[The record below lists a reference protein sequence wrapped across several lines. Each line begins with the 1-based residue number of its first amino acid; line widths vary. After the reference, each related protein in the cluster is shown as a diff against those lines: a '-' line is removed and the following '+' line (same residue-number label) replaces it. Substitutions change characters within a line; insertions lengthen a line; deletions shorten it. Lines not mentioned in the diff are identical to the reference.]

1 MKGEVFSEIGRLARW
16 GLLSVLLGL
25 PMTSNMLQG
34 DGQAYYAM
42 TEAVYSN
49 GWPDLDQELY
59 LKLVTHRV
67 FFFDYTTGRWVSPV
81 SFGLALVQAPFLYIG
96 DQVLGRLPSVRD
108 YGWVVFGHTP
118 IPFERTLAVWL
129 SGVVALTIFFWALDR
144 LSRQATLGKWD
155 RFLFLAGSAGTAPV
169 LPYALLSPAM
179 PHAWEAAGT
188 ALWLLVFYRLATE
201 ARRSG
206 RLWWAL
212 GFLSGWLVSVRV
224 INATWVVGFVLWR
237 LRPRR
242 GWWAVV
248 RDQGPS
254 WGWFVAGFLPWVLLV
269 LGYNRVAYGHWFR
282 TGYESGLFVWSFP
295 LGTALKTY
303 ARLAIFYLFHP
314 GYGLFVWSPVALLG
328 VLGLLRQVRRHGGDH
343 PAAGILACWLA
354 FWLGLATYRVWWGD
368 FTIGPRF
375 YVVMAPFLGY
385 GLLGLLVLRPA
396 ATWRWRLLRT
406 GVGLL
411 LLYSGFLYGTL
422 SAWAAR
428 WYFLDTLQPVVPQ
441 NVRMTQVLR
450 EMVRVVQ
457 GNPPQVLWTVEPA
470 PPWKRMAAI
479 MLDRTSRSAAQ
490 TIRLQW
496 GEPLAYDAHRSL
508 LRLPLRL
515 QGPES
520 VLQDSGFIL
529 LQIYRHRDGRP
540 FHPRDWIAFI
550 QLGPVKELASMEA
563 VTVDFLFQGVSVDPT
578 AGPLRLHYR
587 WNPHYLGRHFPDRL
601 YVCGAYQRDFQTAF
615 TLGCSSLSV
624 VHAPLGGTFH
634 VYRVL
639 IGSPQDRVEVEK
651 SDPQPVAVRM
661 EVRTLQGRRVLEPDV
676 RVLIPPVQDLMA
688 ILGPSLAAQAG
699 PFRGPVVLTL
709 ITDRPVHVRHRP
721 ASSGSEGTE

>member
-25 PMTSNMLQG
+25 PLTSNMLQG

-118 IPFERTLAVWL
+118 IPFERSLAVWL
-129 SGVVALTIFFWALDR
+129 SGVVALTIFLWALDR

-188 ALWLLVFYRLATE
+188 ALWLWVFYRLTTE

-224 INATWVVGFVLWR
+224 INVTWVVGFALWR

-242 GWWAVV
+242 SGWAVV

-411 LLYSGFLYGTL
+411 ILYSGFLYGTL

-428 WYFLDTLQPVVPQ
+428 WYFLDTLRPVVPQ

-457 GNPPQVLWTVEPA
+457 DNPPRVLWTVEPA

-479 MLDRTSRSAAQ
+479 ALDRTSRSAAQ

-520 VLQDSGFIL
+520 VLQESGFIL

-587 WNPHYLGRHFPDRL
+587 WNPHFLGRHFPDRL
-601 YVCGAYQRDFQTAF
+601 YICSAYQRDFQTAF
-615 TLGCSSLSV
+615 TLGCSRLSV
-624 VHAPLGGTFH
+624 VRAPLGGTSH
-634 VYRVL
+634 TYRILV
-639 IGSPQDRVEVEK
+639 GSPHDRVEVEK
-651 SDPQPVAVRM
+651 SGLQPVAVRM
-661 EVRTLQGRRVLEPDV
+661 EVRTLQGHRVLAPDV
-676 RVLIPPVQDLMA
+676 RVLTQPVQDLMA
-688 ILGPSLAAQAG
+688 TLGPSLTFQAS